1 MTHFTLTLRSGDIHL
16 VSPTTY
22 EQHLKQHIGNL
33 SAWES
38 KPAVF
43 RLDGPAGTHAS
54 RPFMSSTLEDAL
66 RITEK
71 LFANSTQSS
80 IQRFAPLCHF
90 LREAHHHLGT
100 TQNVGVYDEIIL
112 ELQPCRIDQIRQRMV
127 SQYKYHAKELDA
139 VINGLNIHN
148 EAYGY
153 DLNVSAQTL
162 LRQLAKIGHADMDTT
177 IQPEFEISDVNI
189 IVVKPVVSDDEMS
202 KAKEDPIIPAIRY
215 WQTYMHGI
223 MGADFSL
230 VVDPNL
236 ILRIPNHPQWA
247 KGDFCPPPTTES
259 AT

>member
-1 MTHFTLTLRSGDIHL
+1 MTPFTLTLRSGDIHL
-16 VSPTTY
+16 VSPATY
-22 EQHLKQHIGNL
+22 KQYIEPHIGNL

-54 RPFMSSTLEDAL
+54 RPFMSSTLEEAL
-66 RITEK
+66 QITEK
-71 LFANSTQSS
+71 LFANSTQTS
-80 IQRFAPLCHF
+80 IQRFAPLCHS

-100 TQNVGVYDEIIL
+100 THNIGVYDEVIL
-112 ELQPCRIDQIRQRMV
+112 ELQPCRVNKIRQRMI
-127 SQYKYHAKELDA
+127 SQDKHHAKELDD
-139 VINGLNIHN
+139 VVNGLNIHD

-189 IVVKPVVSDDEMS
+189 IVVKIAVSGDEMA
-202 KAKEDPIIPAIRY
+202 KAKEDPIVPAIRY
-215 WQTYMHGI
+215 WQTYMHDI

-230 VVDPNL
+230 VVDPSL
-236 ILRIPNHPQWA
+236 TSRIPNHPLCINTL
-247 KGDFCPPPTTES
+247 FCPPNSVEG
-259 AT
+259 AA